1 MINKTSYQIFKNG
14 SKTYF
19 YSSVFFPITVRSRV
33 FILYSFVRKADNF
46 VDSVPQDKDGF
57 YRFKDDFY
65 KRLKGEKVEDVVIES
80 FVSLMKKFD
89 IKKEWVD
96 SFLDSMEMDIN
107 KKTYLNLDETLKYM
121 YGSAEVI
128 GIMMCK
134 IMGLTEESYHYARN
148 LGRAM
153 QYINFIRD
161 INEDNQ
167 LGRLYLPLDVLKKYD
182 LNSLTYEEVSKKDER
197 FKEFLREQLDL
208 YFKWQNIGEQG
219 YRYIPKYLMVPIKTA
234 SDMYKYTAKRIYDN
248 PFIVY
253 KIKVKPRIRRIVFTG
268 IKNIFNTF

>member
-1 MINKTSYQIFKNG
+1 MINKTSYQIFKSG

-33 FILYSFVRKADNF
+33 FVLYSFVRKADNF

-57 YRFKDDFY
+57 YRFKNDFY
-65 KRLKGEKVEDVVIES
+65 KRLKGEKVEDIVIES

-96 SFLDSMEMDIN
+96 SFFESMEMDIN
-107 KKTYLNLDETLKYM
+107 KKIYTNLDEIIKYM

-128 GIMMCK
+128 GIMMCR
-134 IMGLTEESYHYARN
+134 IMGLEGESYHYATN

-161 INEDNQ
+161 INEDNE
-167 LGRLYLPLDVLKKYD
+167 LGRLYLPLDILKRYGLNSLNYEEVLKKQ
-182 LNSLTYEEVSKKDER
+182 EK
-197 FKEFLREQLDL
+197 FKEFLRDQLDL
-208 YFKWQNIGEQG
+208 YFKWQNVGEKG
-219 YRYIPKYLMVPIKTA
+219 YKYIPRYLLVPIKTA
-234 SDMYKYTAKRIYDN
+234 SDMYKYTAKKIYDD
-248 PFIVY
+248 PLIVY
-253 KIKVKPRIRRIVFTG
+253 RIKVKPRIRKIVFTG